1 MYRASKPSTLPLVLA
16 EAMSAREDYEGAL
29 PHQDESLRIMRDLSA
44 AFPDDVWY
52 RLDVVRA
59 LDQRAMLLQDPTA
72 ENQEALGILEQ
83 MQSEGSLPEGYGDWI
98 AGFRKN
104 LGLPTDF

>member
-1 MYRASKPSTLPLVLA
+1 MFRLCALTAL
-16 EAMSAREDYEGAL
+16 SAREDYQGAL

-44 AFPDDVWY
+44 AYPDDVWY
-52 RLDVVRA
+52 KLDVVRA

-72 ENQEALGILEQ
+72 ENQEALGLLED
-83 MQSEGSLPEGYGDWI
+83 MQAAGTLPDGYQDWI

-104 LGLPTDF
+104 LGLPVK